1 MILALDVPTE
11 WPWVLALSF
20 PGTLVVA
27 WLAGR
32 MLGVRR
38 SMSLTLLSGTIGWVA
53 GVALSLSI
61 ADQKADPS
69 SGFIRNVVLFSAF
82 GAMSTS
88 VWIEFLARP
97 GALARAQSG
106 LSTIPHPMRSARRR
120 TERVRRYAQITRI
133 AARHGLT
140 PAIGMGRSK
149 VGVDEADRRAPT
161 ARRLRNA
168 LEEAGGMFVKLGQV
182 LSTRADL
189 VSDDVARELSNLQ
202 DHVRPASREDVAAVL
217 EEELEAAVED
227 MFAEFDWEPVAAAS
241 IGQAHRAKLP
251 TGETVIVKV
260 QRPGIAESVLRDLDA
275 LTQLAHAVETRT
287 SWGADYGVV
296 DLTRE
301 FGERLREELDYR
313 IEARNALEIA
323 TNLPPDSA
331 VRIPRVY
338 AELTTPRVLVMEWLD
353 GRSVR
358 DAGQVA
364 AVGADRKELAD
375 TLLRTMLQQMLVDGR
390 YHADPHPGNVM
401 VLSDGHLG
409 LIDFGA
415 TGVVDP
421 LQQAAI
427 RDVMVGVSNHDP
439 EMLRQALLRVATL
452 RRRVDDED
460 LERSLA
466 RFMARHLGPGAVT
479 SPAMFNDLLR
489 LVYEYGINLPA
500 ELSTFFR
507 ALITL
512 DGTLTTLAPG
522 YQTIEAAERIAK
534 EWISSRIT
542 AESMQDVARE
552 ELIRLAPMLRR
563 LPSQIDRM
571 FTTAQRDGV
580 RVRASLFADE
590 RDVRVLTLLVN
601 RFVLA
606 LSGGAVGLVSVL
618 LISIHGGPGFAGSTS
633 LFRFFGYFGLFCATV
648 LIMRVLVAILRDGL
662 N

>member
-1 MILALDVPTE
+1 MILGLDVPSE
-11 WPWVLALSF
+11 WPWVLALTL
-20 PGTLVVA
+20 PGTLLVA

-38 SMSLTLLSGTIGWVA
+38 SFSLTLLSGLIGWVA

-106 LSTIPHPMRSARRR
+106 LTSIPHPVKSVKRR
-120 TERVRRYAQITRI
+120 TDRVRRYAQITRI

-140 PAIGMGRSK
+140 PAIGMGRSRTD
-149 VGVDEADRRAPT
+149 VDAADRRAPT

-189 VSDDVARELSNLQ
+189 VTEDVARELSHLQ
-202 DHVRPASREDVAAVL
+202 DHVRPASKEEVAAVL

-227 MFAEFDWEPVAAAS
+227 VFAEFDWEPVAAAS
-241 IGQAHRAKLP
+241 IGQAHRARLP

-287 SWGADYGVV
+287 SWGADYRVV
-296 DLTRE
+296 DLAEE
-301 FGERLREELDYR
+301 FGDRLKEELDFR
-313 IEARNALEIA
+313 IEARNAAEIA
-323 TNLPPDSA
+323 ANLPDGSP
-331 VRIPRVY
+331 VRVPLVY
-338 AELTTPRVLVMEWLD
+338 TDLTTSRVLVMEWLD

-358 DAGQVA
+358 DAGSLDLSRA
-364 AVGADRKELAD
+364 ERHHLAD

-401 VLSDGHLG
+401 VLADGHLG

-452 RRRVDDED
+452 RRRVDDEE
-460 LERSLA
+460 LERALS
-466 RFMARHLGPGAVT
+466 RFMARHLGAGAVS

-489 LVYEYGINLPA
+489 LVFEYGINLPA

-512 DGTLTTLAPG
+512 DGTLTTLAPE

-534 EWISSRIT
+534 EWVAARIT
-542 AESMQDVARE
+542 PDSVQDIARE
-552 ELIRLAPMLRR
+552 ELIRLAPMLHR
-563 LPSQIDRM
+563 LPGQVDRM
-571 FTTAQRDGV
+571 FNTAQRDGV
-580 RVRASLFADE
+580 RIRASLFADE
-590 RDVRVLTLLVN
+590 RDVRTVTLLVN

-618 LISIHGGPGFAGSTS
+618 LISIHGGPGFAGSTT

>member
-1 MILALDVPTE
+1 MILGLNVPNE
-11 WPWVLALSF
+11 WWWVLAVSL
-20 PGTLVVA
+20 PVTLVVA

-32 MLGVRR
+32 ILGVRR
-38 SMSLTLLSGTIGWVA
+38 SVSLTLLSGFIGWVL
-53 GVALSLSI
+53 GVALSISV
-61 ADQKADPS
+61 ADQKTDPS
-69 SGFIRNVVLFSAF
+69 SGFIRNVFLFSAF

-97 GALARAQSG
+97 GALARAQTG
-106 LSTIPHPMRSARRR
+106 LTSIPHPVKSARRR
-120 TERVRRYAQITRI
+120 TDRVRRYAQITRI

-140 PAIGMGRSK
+140 PAIGMGRSH
-149 VGVDEADRRAPT
+149 VDVDEAERRAPT

-189 VSDDVARELSNLQ
+189 VSEDVARELSHLQ
-202 DHVRPASREDVAAVL
+202 DRVKPASKEEIAAVL
-217 EEELEAAVED
+217 EEELDAPVED
-227 MFAEFDWEPVAAAS
+227 VFLEFDWEPVAAAS
-241 IGQAHRAKLP
+241 IGQAHRARLP
-251 TGETVIVKV
+251 SGETVIVKV

-275 LTQLAHAVETRT
+275 LSQLAHAVETRT

-296 DLTRE
+296 GLAGE
-301 FGERLREELDYR
+301 FGDRLKEELDYR
-313 IEARNALEIA
+313 IEARHATEIRA
-323 TNLPPDSA
+323 NLPPDSP
-331 VRIPRVY
+331 VRVPSVH
-338 AELTTPRVLVMEWLD
+338 AELTTSRVLVMEWLD

-358 DAGQVA
+358 EASHVA
-364 AVGADRKELAD
+364 SLGVDRDQLAD
-375 TLLRTMLQQMLVDGR
+375 TLLRTMMQQMLVDGR

-401 VLSDGHLG
+401 VLSDGGLG

-427 RDVMVGVSNHDP
+427 RDVMVGISNHDP

-452 RRRVDDED
+452 RRRVDDEE
-460 LERSLA
+460 LERALA
-466 RFMARHLGPGAVT
+466 RFMARHLGPGAVS

-489 LVYEYGINLPA
+489 LVFDYGINLPA

-522 YQTIEAAERIAK
+522 YQTIDAAERVAK
-534 EWISSRIT
+534 EWISARIT
-542 AESMQDVARE
+542 TDSLQEVARE
-552 ELIRLAPMLRR
+552 ELLRLAPMLRR
-563 LPSQIDRM
+563 LPTQVDRM
-571 FTTAQRDGV
+571 LTTAQRDGIRT
-580 RVRASLFADE
+580 RVSLFADD

-606 LSGGAVGLVSVL
+606 LTGGAVGLVSVL
-618 LISIHGGPGFAGSTS
+618 LISIDGGPGFAGSTS
-633 LFRFFGYFGLFCATV
+633 LFRLFGYFGLFCATV